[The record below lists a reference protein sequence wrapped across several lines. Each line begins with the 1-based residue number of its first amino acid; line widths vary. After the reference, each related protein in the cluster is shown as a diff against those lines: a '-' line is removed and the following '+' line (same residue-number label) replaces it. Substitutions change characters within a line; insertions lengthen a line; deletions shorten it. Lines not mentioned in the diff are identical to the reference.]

1 MSDLKFEINID
12 EVASQF
18 GEIRNKVAK
27 DLKDGV
33 KSLAT
38 MTHAKTLEL
47 ATTELNSVSKIYK
60 DALSFQEIEE
70 GVWVVS
76 LDEKALWIE
85 EGRKTGFMDELL
97 NTKSPNAKGEI
108 KTSKEGNK
116 YRVIP
121 FEHSKK
127 PSEQTKKA
135 KELTDQ
141 IRKVLKEKGIPYKKL
156 ELGQDGSPKLG
167 LLHRFDISSA
177 RIKETHKDEPLKG
190 IAIYQKKDEATGKV
204 SRDVMTFRVISE
216 KSEKEGKWIYPE
228 NAKYAQGA
236 KLMDKAFAWALVEWE
251 RSILPDIVSK
261 YG

>member
-1 MSDLKFEINID
+1 MADLKFEINID

-27 DLKDGV
+27 DLKNGV
-33 KSLAT
+33 QSLAT

-60 DALSFQEIEE
+60 DALEFQEIEE

-76 LDEKALWIE
+76 LNSKAMWIE
-85 EGRKTGFMDELL
+85 EGRKTGFMEELL
-97 NTKSPNAKGEI
+97 TVESPESKGKI
-108 KTSKEGNK
+108 KTSKDGKK

-141 IRKVLKEKGIPYKKL
+141 IRKVLKEKKIPYKKL

-167 LLHRFDISSA
+167 LLHKFDINSA
-177 RIKETHKDEPLKG
+177 RIKESHKDEPLKG

-216 KSEKEGKWIYPE
+216 KHKDEGKWIYPD

-236 KLMDKAFAWALVEWE
+236 KLMDKAFAWALIEWE
-251 RSILPDIVSK
+251 QTVLPDIMSK
-261 YG
+261 YE